1 MPTNPSVGGTK
12 PSAVHVSF
20 TQARVKERL
29 VMNRR
34 QSLFA
39 LSSLALSTKAW
50 AQDASR
56 GRLIWGFP
64 PGGLGTTLANN
75 MLAALADVYTP
86 KFDLEVVSGRMAR
99 KSVSSALRGATDG
112 SAILQVLS
120 SQMTIYPSLFR
131 KLGYAPEVDFKAVTT
146 LGDYTFSMSVGPVVP
161 ETVKTL
167 AQYIDWVSDTPE
179 RRNIGV
185 VLNGSQ
191 GHLAA
196 LELIRQK
203 APSLRATAYAG
214 TGPMVRDML
223 AGELAAGFVIVG
235 NNLAEYQAGSLRHI
249 AVTSGTRWFAVPD
262 VPSLKELGIENVD
275 FGGWY
280 GWFVPAGTDAG
291 KAREIAVAAQAAWNS
306 EPLVQFVKKS
316 LLTPQ
321 LVTGE
326 ALQARIAQETAF
338 YQKRVAS
345 LNLTMME

>member
-1 MPTNPSVGGTK
+1 
-12 PSAVHVSF
+12 
-20 TQARVKERL
+20 
-29 VMNRR
+29 MNRR
-34 QSLFA
+34 QSLLT
-39 LSSLALSTKAW
+39 LSSLALAPKAW
-50 AQDASR
+50 AVPDAAR

-64 PGGLGTTLANN
+64 PGGLGTNLAST
-75 MLAALADVYTP
+75 MLKAMEAVYSP
-86 KFDLEVVSGRMAR
+86 KFDLDYVSGRMAR
-99 KSVSSALRGATDG
+99 KSVASAMQGATDG

-120 SQMTIYPSLFR
+120 SQMTIYPSIFR
-131 KLGYAPEVDFKAVTT
+131 KLGYSPDADFKPVTT
-146 LGDYTFSMSVGPVVP
+146 LGDYTFSLSLGQAVP
-161 ETVKTL
+161 ESVKTL

-179 RRNIGV
+179 RRNVGV

-191 GHLAA
+191 GHMAA
-196 LELIRQK
+196 LELIRQR
-203 APSLRATAYAG
+203 APSLRATAYTG

-235 NNLAEYQAGSLRHI
+235 NNIAEYQAGSLRHL
-249 AVTSGTRWFAVPD
+249 AVTSGKRWFASPEVPTM
-262 VPSLKELGIENVD
+262 KELGIENVE

-291 KAREIAVAAQAAWNS
+291 KVQEIAVAAQAAWNS
-306 EPLVQFVKKS
+306 EPLAQFVKKS
-316 LLTPQ
+316 LLAPQ